1 MVILSELSS
10 AYHAPSGAHC
20 LVRARNRQK
29 NMNAAIPVT
38 KLSTDDVP
46 RRQRATYW
54 SDLVWRS
61 FGRLR
66 SDTYGDEDF
75 EGHIALRDLGEV
87 RLCRLQASRHR
98 VVRTAGAR
106 SLSDPGYLKM
116 VVQLRG
122 RSLFEQDGR
131 IACLK
136 PGDWSLYD
144 TTRSYLVSS
153 NVPVDLHILLLP
165 RAGILRDRPELAQ
178 LLVHRLRATS
188 GIGRIACDSIAQ
200 AFAQSDE
207 AASPAATGA
216 RIVELLHLS
225 LLEHN
230 GLRFASERPSVL
242 RERIKLHVQQKLDDP
257 DLGIE
262 SIARALNCSKRAL
275 HKSFEREGHSL
286 RDYIWDRR
294 LQRALGELESERREQ
309 GSITDI
315 AFASGFSSAAHFSR
329 MFRARYGSSP
339 RDWRRKIFND
349 RLRSAA

>member
-1 MVILSELSS
+1 MSLPQLEHQPGNAI
-10 AYHAPSGAHC
+10 AAP
-20 LVRARNRQK
+20 
-29 NMNAAIPVT
+29 PVT
-38 KLSTDDVP
+38 RLSTDDVP
-46 RRQRATYW
+46 RPQRAAYW
-54 SDLVWRS
+54 SDLVWHS

-75 EGHIALRDLGEV
+75 AGRIALHDLGEV

-106 SLSDPGYLKM
+106 GLSDPGYLKM

-153 NVPVDLHILLLP
+153 GVPVDLHILLLP
-165 RAGILRDRPELAQ
+165 RDGILRDRPELAQ
-178 LLVHRLRATS
+178 LLVHRLRGTS
-188 GIGRIACDSIAQ
+188 GMGKVACDAIAK
-200 AFAQSDE
+200 AFSEDGPE
-207 AASPAATGA
+207 GSRAAAGA

-225 LLEHN
+225 LLEHY
-230 GLRFASERPSVL
+230 GLRLAPERPSVL
-242 RERIKLHVQQKLDDP
+242 RERIKLHVHREFADP
-257 DLGIE
+257 DLGVE

-275 HKSFEREGHSL
+275 HKAFEGEGHSL

-294 LQRALGELESERREQ
+294 LQHALDELGKPTRER
-309 GSITDI
+309 GSITDA

-329 MFRARYGSSP
+329 AFRARYGSSP
-339 RDWRRKIFND
+339 RDWRR
-349 RLRSAA
+349 SHGVA

>member
-1 MVILSELSS
+1 MSLPQI
-10 AYHAPSGAHC
+10 
-20 LVRARNRQK
+20 
-29 NMNAAIPVT
+29 
-38 KLSTDDVP
+38 LSTDDVLP
-46 RRQRATYW
+46 QQRAAYW
-54 SDLVWRS
+54 SDLVWHS

-75 EGHIALRDLGEV
+75 TGHIALHDLGEV

-98 VVRTAGAR
+98 VVRTAGTR
-106 SLSDPGYLKM
+106 GLSDPGYLKM

-144 TTRSYLVSS
+144 TTHSYLVSS
-153 NVPVDLHILLLP
+153 TAPVDLHILLLP
-165 RAGILRDRPELAQ
+165 REGILRGRPELAQ
-178 LLVHRLRATS
+178 LLVRRLRATS
-188 GIGRIACDSIAQ
+188 GMGKVACDAIAQ
-200 AFAQSDE
+200 AFGQGGAG
-207 AASPAATGA
+207 ASPAATGA

-225 LLEHN
+225 LLEHY
-230 GLRFASERPSVL
+230 GLRLAPQRPSVL
-242 RERIKLHVQQKLDDP
+242 RERIKLHVQQKLVDP
-257 DLGIE
+257 GLGIE

-294 LQRALGELESERREQ
+294 LQRALGELEGERHAG

-339 RDWRRKIFND
+339 REWRRN
-349 RLRSAA
+349 LLTAG

>member
-1 MVILSELSS
+1 MSLPQI
-10 AYHAPSGAHC
+10 
-20 LVRARNRQK
+20 
-29 NMNAAIPVT
+29 
-38 KLSTDDVP
+38 LSTDDVLP
-46 RRQRATYW
+46 QQRAAYW
-54 SDLVWRS
+54 SDLVWHS

-75 EGHIALRDLGEV
+75 TGHIALHDLGEV

-98 VVRTAGAR
+98 VVRTAGTR
-106 SLSDPGYLKM
+106 GLSDPGYLKM

-153 NVPVDLHILLLP
+153 TAPVDLHILLLP
-165 RAGILRDRPELAQ
+165 RDGILRGKPELAQ
-178 LLVHRLRATS
+178 LLVRRLRGTS
-188 GIGRIACDSIAQ
+188 GVGKLACDAIAQ
-200 AFAQSDE
+200 AIAGEMTEGS
-207 AASPAATGA
+207 AAATGE

-225 LLEHN
+225 LLEHY
-230 GLRFASERPSVL
+230 GLRLTPERPSVL
-242 RERIKLHVQQKLDDP
+242 HERIKQHVQQRLADP
-257 DLGIE
+257 GLGVE

-275 HKSFEREGHSL
+275 HKAFEREGHSL
-286 RDYIWDRR
+286 RDYIWDCR
-294 LQRALGELESERREQ
+294 LQSARCELEVAHGER
-309 GSITDI
+309 GSITDV

-339 RDWRRKIFND
+339 REWRRN
-349 RLRSAA
+349 RLTAG